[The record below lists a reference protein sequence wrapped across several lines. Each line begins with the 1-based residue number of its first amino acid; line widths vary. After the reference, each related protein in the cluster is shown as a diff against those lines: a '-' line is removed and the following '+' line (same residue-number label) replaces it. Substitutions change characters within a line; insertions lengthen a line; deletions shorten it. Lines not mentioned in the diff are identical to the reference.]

1 MAYLQSEA
9 TGRGSRGSSS
19 PSSQFAQSGLRVDII
34 LQTSR
39 YHGIIYYYFAYN
51 FGGKLKIYLVSLLR
65 YGNPDVQIL
74 GTLKIKLQIHRFLGI
89 LNKNIRLKIIFRVP
103 IYF

>member
-9 TGRGSRGSSS
+9 TGRVSRGSSS

-34 LQTSR
+34 LRTSR

-74 GTLKIKLQIHRFLGI
+74 GNPENQIADSQVFGH
-89 LNKNIRLKIIFRVP
+89 P
-103 IYF
+103 

>member
-1 MAYLQSEA
+1 MPLA
-9 TGRGSRGSSS
+9 S
-19 PSSQFAQSGLRVDII
+19 PRAQFAQKGLRVDNI

-39 YHGIIYYYFAYN
+39 YHGIVYYYFAGN

-74 GTLKIKLQIHRFLGI
+74 GILKIKLQIHRFSGTL
-89 LNKNIRLKIIFRVP
+89 
-103 IYF
+103 